1 MDTVHKLD
9 ETKRNEILEKA
20 KVWFG
25 KAIITKHIENIE
37 KLNDPNEFNINPFLT
52 PYLAT
57 FFDGGQTPES
67 VAKALILPRALGSS
81 ITTTFGTALQKF
93 MTSVFKDVF
102 GSAASGIDVEFVD
115 CIDGRKKYC
124 QTKLGPNTINK
135 DDVTTI
141 VNHFTSI
148 KNLARTNNLQVQI
161 NDLIVGVLYG
171 EADQLSTHYRAIRDQ
186 HHHPVYAGSEF
197 WTRLTGDET
206 FYVELIKAISS
217 VVSTANGKT
226 SLDTAIAELA
236 SKQEIIDLAANKF
249 D

>member
-1 MDTVHKLD
+1 MNIVHKL
-9 ETKRNEILEKA
+9 EESKKLEILEKA

-25 KAIITKHIENIE
+25 DAIIKKHIENIE
-37 KLNDPNEFNINPFLT
+37 KLDDPNEFNINPFLT

-57 FFDGGQTPES
+57 FFEGGQTPES

-141 VNHFTSI
+141 VNHFSSI
-148 KNLARTNNLQVQI
+148 KRLASTNNLQI
-161 NDLIVGVLYG
+161 SIGDLIVGVLYG
-171 EADQLSTHYRAIRDQ
+171 EANQLSTHYRAIRDQ
-186 HHHPVYAGSEF
+186 HHYPVYAGAEF
-197 WTRLTGDET
+197 WTRLTGDES
-206 FYVELIKAISS
+206 FYIELIKAISS
-217 VVSTANGKT
+217 VVSTAKGKA
-226 SLDTAIAELA
+226 SLDSAITKLS
-236 SKQEIIDLAANKF
+236 SKQEIIDMANGKF

>member
-1 MDTVHKLD
+1 MNTAHKLD
-9 ETKRNEILEKA
+9 EAKKLEILEKA
-20 KVWFG
+20 KVWFSD
-25 KAIITKHIENIE
+25 AIIKKHIENIE
-37 KLNDPNEFNINPFLT
+37 KLDEPSEFNINPFLT

-57 FFDGGQTPES
+57 FFEGGQSPES

-93 MTSVFKDVF
+93 MTSMFKDVF
-102 GSAASGIDVEFVD
+102 GSTASGIDVEFID

-148 KNLARTNNLQVQI
+148 KNLARTNNLQI
-161 NDLIVGVLYG
+161 SIGDLIVGVLYG
-171 EADQLSTHYRAIRDQ
+171 DEGQLSTHYRAIRDQ
-186 HHHPVYAGSEF
+186 HHHPVYAGTEF
-197 WTRLTGDET
+197 WTRLTGDES

-217 VVSTANGKT
+217 VVTSAQGKT
-226 SLDTAIAELA
+226 SLDQAIEKLS
-236 SKQEIIDLAANKF
+236 SKQEIIDLANGKF